1 MWFLREIARL
11 ILRIAV
17 GFVVALGVAAL
28 WAAVSAGSFAHALR
42 ITCLTIGCL
51 ALIMGAIGRG
61 SNFERH
67 MDLGATQQF
76 WGRVPGMSSLQP
88 KGEDPTLSPGV
99 VFFATG
105 LVMLAFAFFVL

>member
-1 MWFLREIARL
+1 MWVVREIVRL
-11 ILRIAV
+11 IAKIAV
-17 GFVVALGVAAL
+17 AFAVALALAAL
-28 WAAVSAGSFAHALR
+28 WAAVSVGSFVHALR
-42 ITCLTIGCL
+42 ITCLTLGCI
-51 ALIMGAIGRG
+51 ALIMGAIGSG

-99 VFFATG
+99 VFFAAG
-105 LVMLAFAFFVL
+105 VVLLAFAFLVL

>member
-1 MWFLREIARL
+1 MWVAREIVRL
-11 ILRIAV
+11 IEKVVIVFVIAL
-17 GFVVALGVAAL
+17 ALAAL
-28 WAAVSAGSFAHALR
+28 WAAVSVGSFAQALR
-42 ITCLTIGCL
+42 TTCLTIGCI

-105 LVMLAFAFFVL
+105 VVLLAFAFFLL